1 MDFDLNSLL
10 DSHELQSTPLLR
22 GVELESIQTLLEGCP
37 IQELKRGDVLIRAGQ
52 RNRFLYLVLSGVL
65 HIHLKEHTLDPIV
78 VLQPGEVAGELSVI
92 DCQVTSAYVV
102 ANEDSCV
109 LLLDEKTIWA
119 LVDYYPIVARNL
131 LFVLAQRLR
140 NGNVIIE
147 ASLIEEVSEKELQE
161 FQSHEVPASKDLPD
175 VDLPEE
181 DLPEGDL
188 PEGDI
193 EAEPA
198 KLYKAAKDYVVESIR
213 GAEAKK
219 GPDLTRGEELVKGLH
234 DSMADSSALLLLA
247 TDRRQ
252 EFSVSAHCVN
262 VAIFSLRMAQTLKY
276 ELENQLQVGLAGLLH
291 EIGVARLPKRVL
303 HQPQPMRSEM
313 RHRPAYGAE
322 LLHEFNPECDWLIET
337 VGQVYEREDGSGF
350 PLGLQGRDIREEA
363 KILGIVDVF
372 EASVHDRPY
381 RKALTGYQLLE
392 GLTLGVTTSFSD
404 HVVKALIESFSV
416 YPYNEYVVLNSDE
429 VGQVVEVNPRN
440 SWRPIVKIL
449 FDKEGVPLNEPK
461 ETDLAQDSSLFIT
474 KAITYHELP
483 DAD

>member
-1 MDFDLNSLL
+1 MDLDLHKLL

-52 RNRFLYLVLSGVL
+52 RNRFLYLVLSGRL
-65 HIHLKEHTLDPIV
+65 NIHLKDHTLDPIV
-78 VLQPGEVAGELSVI
+78 ELQPGEVAGELSVI

-102 ANEDSCV
+102 AAEDCCV

-119 LVDYYPIVARNL
+119 LVDFYPIVARNL

-147 ASLIEEVSEKELQE
+147 ASLLEEVSEKELKE
-161 FQSHEVPASKDLPD
+161 FQPREVPADKG
-175 VDLPEE
+175 LPER
-181 DLPEGDL
+181 DLPEGN
-188 PEGDI
+188 I

-198 KLYKAAKDYVVESIR
+198 KLYKAAKNYVLEAIR

-276 ELENQLQVGLAGLLH
+276 DLENQFQVGLAGLLH

-303 HQPQPMRSEM
+303 HQPQPMHSEM

-322 LLHEFNPECDWLIET
+322 LLHKFNPECDWLIES

-372 EASVHDRPY
+372 EASIHDRPY

-392 GLTLGVTTSFSD
+392 GLTLGATTSFSD

-440 SWRPIVKIL
+440 SWRPVVKIL
-449 FDKEGVPLNEPK
+449 FDKDGVPLEEPK
-461 ETDLAQDSSLFIT
+461 ETDLAQASSLFIT

-483 DAD
+483 DVG